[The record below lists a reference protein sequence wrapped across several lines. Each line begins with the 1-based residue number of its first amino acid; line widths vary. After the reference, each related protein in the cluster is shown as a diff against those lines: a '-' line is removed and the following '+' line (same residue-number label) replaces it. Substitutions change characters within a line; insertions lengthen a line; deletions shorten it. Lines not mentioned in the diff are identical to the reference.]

1 MVEAIAGG
9 NVQFTNAMRGGTNSQ
24 FFRLAEED
32 EYMDRIWLSMAGGSN
47 INQTLVAFKDD
58 ATDLRDLMYD
68 AYKVR
73 GNSQIALGSVQ
84 ANEDF
89 AIAAY
94 PTLTTDRVVPLL
106 TYVAQ
111 QGTYTFEADSV
122 DGFAGFTIYL
132 EDLLTGQLHVLQQGT
147 TVAVQMGPEHE
158 YGRFQL
164 RFSPELVT
172 GVNDAAGVM
181 GRIIASEQGI
191 RVMMGTD
198 VSTTGDLLLYSLSG
212 QLVSSRRLAVVAG
225 TSDRLDVSGIPLG
238 VYLAEFR
245 SEAGV
250 INAKVIL
257 Q

>member
-1 MVEAIAGG
+1 
-9 NVQFTNAMRGGTNSQ
+9 
-24 FFRLAEED
+24 
-32 EYMDRIWLSMAGGSN
+32 
-47 INQTLVAFKDD
+47 
-58 ATDLRDLMYD
+58 MYD

-73 GNSQIALGSVQ
+73 GNAQMALGSVQ
-84 ANEDF
+84 ANETF
-89 AIAAY
+89 AVAAY

-111 QGTYTFEADSV
+111 QGNYTFEADSV

-245 SEAGV
+245 SEAEV

>member
-1 MVEAIAGG
+1 MVEATSSG

-73 GNSQIALGSVQ
+73 GNNQIALGAIQ
-84 ANEDF
+84 DNEDF
-89 AIAAY
+89 AIAAFS
-94 PTLTTDRVVPLL
+94 TLTAERIVPLM
-106 TYVAQ
+106 TSVAQ
-111 QGTYTFEADSV
+111 QGSYTFTADSV
-122 DGFAGFTIYL
+122 DGFAGSTIYL
-132 EDLLTGQLHVLQQGT
+132 EDLLTGQLHMMQQGT

-172 GVNDAAGVM
+172 NVPQTEGQVSRILSTMNGFQVQMASDVNTIGEFKLYNAMGQIVM
-181 GRIIASEQGI
+181 VQPLSVANGRSSM
-191 RVMMGTD
+191 VD
-198 VSTTGDLLLYSLSG
+198 VSAL
-212 QLVSSRRLAVVAG
+212 
-225 TSDRLDVSGIPLG
+225 PMG
-238 VYLAEFR
+238 VYHAEFR
-245 SEAGV
+245 SPQGT
-250 INAKVIL
+250 ITAKTIK
-257 Q
+257 